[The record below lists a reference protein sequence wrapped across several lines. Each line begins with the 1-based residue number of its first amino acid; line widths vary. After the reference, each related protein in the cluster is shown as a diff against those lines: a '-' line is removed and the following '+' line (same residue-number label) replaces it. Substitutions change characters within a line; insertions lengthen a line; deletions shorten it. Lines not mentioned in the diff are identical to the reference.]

1 MQTENLCLSDIIA
14 VVRSLAWPSKRIEPY
29 AAVEVLGHIHVT
41 RSGSVVLASH
51 GIEFLTRLYPV
62 AMAGR
67 PRWLSGEVVSQS
79 AR

>member
-1 MQTENLCLSDIIA
+1 M
-14 VVRSLAWPSKRIEPY
+14 
-29 AAVEVLGHIHVT
+29 
-41 RSGSVVLASH
+41 LASH

-79 AR
+79 VCAVVSITVLVGVKSDKALSKSAPPLSCLCEKRAYRNRKR